1 MKKLLGILVL
11 GLLLSG
17 NAYAEKIIF
26 SDCASKK
33 DNFIFNPKIWEKNE
47 IIIDTSK
54 KTVSRILI
62 KSDEFLKTEKD
73 AEKYFIFGPDK
84 LDAIIEGYAVRELY
98 LDGELKVK
106 KTYDLEKKTYESI
119 DLQNNTKYIN
129 KCK

>member
-1 MKKLLGILVL
+1 MKKLLGIVVL

-17 NAYAEKIIF
+17 NVYAEKIIF

>member
-1 MKKLLGILVL
+1 MKKLLGIVVL
-11 GLLLSG
+11 GLLFCNVS
-17 NAYAEKIIF
+17 YAEKIIF

-106 KTYDLEKKTYESI
+106 MTYDLEKKTYESI